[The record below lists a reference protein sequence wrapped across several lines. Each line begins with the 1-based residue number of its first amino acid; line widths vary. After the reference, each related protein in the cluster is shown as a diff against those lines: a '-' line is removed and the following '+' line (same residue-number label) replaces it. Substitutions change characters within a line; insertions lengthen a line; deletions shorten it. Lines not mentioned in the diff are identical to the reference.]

1 MRLKNL
7 IKWDIYFQIKYG
19 FYFIY
24 AVLTIFYIFLLFVLP
39 RSWRMNAMTIMIF
52 SDPAAMGLF
61 FMGAIVL
68 LEKSQK
74 IIQLLAVSPVKVWEY
89 ILSKVVSLAIVSEIV
104 AFVLAIVA
112 KTEDLLLILI
122 GTALTS
128 VVFTLLG
135 LIAATKINSL
145 NQFVLV
151 TVPIELVC
159 FVPAVLFLFG
169 YSPIAF
175 NWYPVN
181 LCLSLI
187 ANKTKNM
194 ILTLFIIVITIS
206 ILFVLAY
213 YSTSKMFK
221 GVGGVKE

>member
-24 AVLTIFYIFLLFVLP
+24 AVLTVLYIFLLYALP
-39 RSWRMNAMTIMIF
+39 LSWRKNAMTIMIF

-74 IIQLLAVSPVKVWEY
+74 VINSLAVSPVKIWEY
-89 ILSKVVSLAIVSEIV
+89 ILSKVISLAIVSVMV
-104 AFVLAIVA
+104 AFVLARVA
-112 KTEDLLLILI
+112 KTEDMFLILL

-128 VVFTLLG
+128 VIFTLLG
-135 LIAATKINSL
+135 LIAATKIKSL

-159 FVPAVLFLFG
+159 FVPAVLYLYG
-169 YSPIAF
+169 YSSKF
-175 NWYPVN
+175 LRWYPIN

-187 ANKTKNM
+187 ANKTENM
-194 ILTLFIIVITIS
+194 ILSLLLIVVTSS
-206 ILFVLAY
+206 ILFVVAY

-221 GVGGVKE
+221 SVGGVKL

>member
-1 MRLKNL
+1 MRMKNL
-7 IKWDIYFQIKYG
+7 IKWDICFQIKYG

-24 AVLTIFYIFLLFVLP
+24 VVLTIFYIFLLCALP

-74 IIQLLAVSPVKVWEY
+74 IIQLLAVSPVMVWEY

-104 AFVLAIVA
+104 AFVLAIAA
-112 KTEDLLLILI
+112 KTEDLLSILI

-145 NQFVLV
+145 NQFVLI

-159 FVPAVLFLFG
+159 FVPALLFLFG
-169 YSPIAF
+169 YSPNAF
-175 NWYPVN
+175 KWYPVN

-187 ANKTKNM
+187 ANKTENM
-194 ILTLFIIVITIS
+194 ILTLSIIVITIS
-206 ILFVLAY
+206 ILFVVAY

-221 GVGGVKE
+221 GVGGVK

>member
-7 IKWDIYFQIKYG
+7 IKWDICFQIKYG

-24 AVLTIFYIFLLFVLP
+24 TVLTILYIFLLFALP
-39 RSWRMNAMTIMIF
+39 KSWCVNAMTIMIF

-74 IIQLLAVSPVKVWEY
+74 IINLLAVTPVKVWEY
-89 ILSKVVSLAIVSEIV
+89 ILSKVISLAIVSVIV
-104 AFVLAIVA
+104 AFVLAVA
-112 KTEDLLLILI
+112 AKSEDLLLILVR
-122 GTALTS
+122 TALTS

-135 LIAATKINSL
+135 LNAATKINSL

-169 YSPIAF
+169 FSPNAF
-175 NWYPVN
+175 NWYPIN

-187 ANKTKNM
+187 ANKTENM
-194 ILTLFIIVITIS
+194 ILTLFIIVVTIS
-206 ILFVLAY
+206 ILFVVTY

-221 GVGGVKE
+221 SVGGVKI

>member
-1 MRLKNL
+1 MRMKNL

-24 AVLTIFYIFLLFVLP
+24 AVLTILYILLLIAFPL
-39 RSWRMNAMTIMIF
+39 SWRKNAMIMMIF

-74 IIQLLAVSPVKVWEY
+74 VINLLAVSPVKVWEY
-89 ILSKVVSLAIVSEIV
+89 ILSKVVSLAIVSDIV
-104 AFVLAIVA
+104 AFVLAMVA
-112 KTEDLLLILI
+112 KTEDIILILL

-159 FVPAVLFLFG
+159 FIPAVLYLFG
-169 YSPIAF
+169 YSSKVL
-175 NWYPVN
+175 NWYPIN

-187 ANKTKNM
+187 ANKTENR
-194 ILTLFIIVITIS
+194 ILTLLLIVVTIL
-206 ILFVLAY
+206 ILFVVAY

-221 GVGGVKE
+221 SVGGVKE

>member
-104 AFVLAIVA
+104 AFVLAIAA
-112 KTEDLLLILI
+112 KTEDLLSILI

-145 NQFVLV
+145 NQFVLI

-159 FVPAVLFLFG
+159 FGPAVLFLFG
-169 YSPIAF
+169 YSPNAF

-187 ANKTKNM
+187 ANKTENM
-194 ILTLFIIVITIS
+194 ILTLSIIVITIL
-206 ILFVLAY
+206 ILFVVAY

-221 GVGGVKE
+221 GVGGVK